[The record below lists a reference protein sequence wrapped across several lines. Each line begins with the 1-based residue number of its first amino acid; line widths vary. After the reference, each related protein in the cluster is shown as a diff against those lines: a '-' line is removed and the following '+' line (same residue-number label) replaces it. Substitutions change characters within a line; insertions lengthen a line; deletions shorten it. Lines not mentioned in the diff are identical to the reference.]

1 MNQTVYCI
9 TYYISKKTDCHI
21 SVVRPAPISSGE
33 SEKNSWL
40 TAAAAI
46 YSSRNRDGVQIYLFL
61 ETWLHMQFMT
71 QSHQPF
77 DISSCLFFKPLWA
90 FPCST
95 HLPEALDLALSTCRI
110 QMRVR
115 WSSTCIKINQDM
127 IPHLLPHGLFE
138 HISNRSPAWSCM
150 QLACGIRARCLWP
163 TQWEVDRSCGKPS
176 PK

>member
-1 MNQTVYCI
+1 
-9 TYYISKKTDCHI
+9 
-21 SVVRPAPISSGE
+21 
-33 SEKNSWL
+33 
-40 TAAAAI
+40 
-46 YSSRNRDGVQIYLFL
+46 
-61 ETWLHMQFMT
+61 MQFMT

-163 TQWEVDRSCGKPS
+163 TQWEVDRSCGKPYPNSTNVVSGHVAYIQGTLDHSSGGS
-176 PK
+176 PGIINENSRISVWFNQWTSCFVIETIETWNMRIEPSMNQASF